1 LVSHGDTVGTPQR
14 RSLTEREY
22 LEREALAAERHE
34 YVDGVV
40 YAMAGAGE
48 RHNRIALNIAVQLR
62 SAARGTPCGV
72 YVSDMKLRVAHA
84 SAYYY
89 PDVILSCEPASP
101 ETVFKEAP
109 CFIAE
114 VLSPSTAAID
124 TREKLHAYRGIETL
138 RYYAVVDSDRE
149 SISYHLRGDDG
160 GWLAANL
167 DPGERLEVV
176 RGPGRAGLT
185 LAGVYEDTGLTVR

>member
-1 LVSHGDTVGTPQR
+1 MGTPQR

-22 LEREALAAERHE
+22 LEREAQAAERHE
-34 YVDGVV
+34 YVDGVA

-48 RHNRIALNIAVQLR
+48 RHNRIALNVAFQLR

-84 SAYYY
+84 AAYYY
-89 PDVILSCEPASP
+89 PDVMVSSEPASP

-114 VLSPSTAAID
+114 VLSPSTATTD

-138 RYYAVVDSDRE
+138 RYYVVVDSDRV
-149 SISYHLRGDDG
+149 SIAYHVRGDDG
-160 GWLAANL
+160 GWLAASL
-167 DPGERLEVV
+167 DPGERLEVLCGPV
-176 RGPGRAGLT
+176 RAELT
-185 LAGVYEDTGLTVR
+185 LAAIYEDTGLAVP

>member
-1 LVSHGDTVGTPQR
+1 MGTPH
-14 RSLTEREY
+14 SPWLTEREY

-34 YVDGVV
+34 YVGGVA

-48 RHNRIALNIAVQLR
+48 RHSRIALNLFVALR
-62 SAARGTPCGV
+62 LATRGTSCGV

-89 PDVILSCEPASP
+89 PDVMLSCEPSSP
-101 ETVFKEAP
+101 ETIFKEAP

-138 RYYAVVDSDRE
+138 RYYVVVDSDRM
-149 SISYHLRGDDG
+149 SVAYHLRGDDG

-176 RGPGRAGLT
+176 CGPVRAELT
-185 LAGVYEDTGLTVR
+185 LAGVYEGRV

>member
-1 LVSHGDTVGTPQR
+1 VGTPQR

-48 RHNRIALNIAVQLR
+48 RHNRIAGNVFVALR
-62 SAARGTPCGV
+62 LAARGTTCGV

-89 PDVILSCEPASP
+89 PDVMLSCEPSAP
-101 ETVFKEAP
+101 ETVFKAAP

-138 RYYAVVDSDRE
+138 RYYIVVDSDRV
-149 SISYHLRGDDG
+149 SVAYHLRGDDG

-167 DPGERLEVV
+167 DPGERLEIVCGPV
-176 RGPGRAGLT
+176 RAEPT
-185 LAGVYEDTGLTVR
+185 LAAIYEDTGVAVA